1 MEATPVSATA
11 LVPVPTVPRRA
22 GTPAL
27 PGRGRPQRP
36 ARGARPRS
44 SAVLVL
50 VPTGPDCHRAP
61 VPAPRRAVPA
71 PPRADRRPLRL
82 TRRGRLALTT
92 AAATLLTCTAV
103 AAVGAVADGG
113 RAPARAPHAPL
124 VAAASAAPVTV
135 TVLPGQT
142 LSQIAAQWAPDADWR
157 EVAARIVV
165 LNDLP
170 SHALQAGQRLSLP
183 VLD

>member
-1 MEATPVSATA
+1 MSATA

-22 GTPAL
+22 SSPAV
-27 PGRGRPQRP
+27 PGRGRPPRP
-36 ARGARPRS
+36 GRGARSRS

-61 VPAPRRAVPA
+61 VPAPRRPA
-71 PPRADRRPLRL
+71 PAPRAVRRPLRL

-103 AAVGAVADGG
+103 AAVGAATDGG
-113 RAPARAPHAPL
+113 PAPARVPHAPL
-124 VAAASAAPVTV
+124 VTAASAAPVTV